1 MKKWKEDVR
10 LIIRS
15 LKLIHKVSAGILG
28 VMLLQAAFASVSPF
42 ITMYMSSVIING
54 IEAKIELRQLLF
66 LTAATITATLLVHL
80 LGSLFLHEV
89 NYLWSRF
96 WAKCDMVLSGKMME
110 MDYVDVESARIQIG
124 RAHV

>member
-10 LIIRS
+10 LIIWS

-96 WAKCDMVLSGKMME
+96 WAKCDMVLS
-110 MDYVDVESARIQIG
+110 SR
-124 RAHV
+124 